1 MVQIGAKNPFGSLYF
16 LSFFSEFKPFG
27 SVQLKKN
34 LDGNYTGDFVS
45 SSFHEI
51 VKSLRDESDKSE
63 ERTYKL
69 KSKSGDTFSSN
80 FPVGPAK

>member
-16 LSFFSEFKPFG
+16 PFIFSEFKPFG

-51 VKSLRDESDKSE
+51 AKSLRDESDKSE

-69 KSKSGDTFSSN
+69 KSGDTFSSN